1 MNAVGLKSHS
11 LAATGTAMNLALVDF
26 TRALDFAARKH
37 RDQRRKGAAAEP
49 YVKHLA
55 EVANLVAEVT
65 EGKDP
70 LLVLGALLHDTLED
84 TNTTPEE
91 LANAFGV
98 EAAQLV
104 AEVTDDKRLPKRERK
119 RLQVET
125 ARGKSKRAKLIK
137 IADKTSNLRSIISS
151 PPKDWN
157 RQRKREYFDW
167 AAKVV
172 EECRGV
178 NARLEQCFDEAYRR
192 REDL

>member
-1 MNAVGLKSHS
+1 MNV
-11 LAATGTAMNLALVDF
+11 TLVDL

-49 YVKHLA
+49 YVNHLA
-55 EVANLVAEVT
+55 EVANLVAEAT
-65 EGKDP
+65 EGKDA

-91 LANAFGV
+91 LASAFGV
-98 EAAQLV
+98 DLAQLV
-104 AEVTDDKRLPKRERK
+104 AEVTDGKHLPKQERK
-119 RLQVET
+119 RLQIET
-125 ARGKSKRAKLIK
+125 ARGKSERTKVIT

-151 PPKDWN
+151 PPKDWSS
-157 RQRKREYFDW
+157 QRKREYFDR

-178 NARLEQCFDEAYRR
+178 NAWLEQCFDDAYRR
-192 REDL
+192 RSPPRCLTY